1 MNWASAIDFTL
12 AALNFC
18 LMICSISNDSLVFI
32 VNLLSGIFCLLMGF
46 IAMDK

>member
-1 MNWASAIDFTL
+1 MNWASAIDFAL
-12 AALNFC
+12 AVFNFC
-18 LMICSISNDSLVFI
+18 LMVWSISNDSLVFI

>member
-18 LMICSISNDSLVFI
+18 LMICNISNDSRVFI

>member
-12 AALNFC
+12 ATSNFC
-18 LMICSISNDSLVFI
+18 LMVCNISNDSLVFI